1 MLFRVSVEEE
11 VREAGVIAKVQCR
24 LGANQTRPPE
34 QRLTFPINTGSRPAL
49 SPHLGSLRRVSSH
62 NQTVF
67 HNSVDTGR
75 LLRQSLASL
84 TPVGLLFPLR

>member
-34 QRLTFPINTGSRPAL
+34 QRLTFPINTGSPARSL
-49 SPHLGSLRRVSSH
+49 SSPGLS
-62 NQTVF
+62 QT
-67 HNSVDTGR
+67 R
-75 LLRQSLASL
+75 
-84 TPVGLLFPLR
+84 